1 MALLI
6 AQSYKD
12 QQQKLFDNNV
22 FFPEM
27 AASAL
32 NSNNSRTH
40 FHMPSVKGKTNHLP
54 NKLIGCPRE
63 KLLTAPGFKPR
74 PSDLDHQLASRQGI
88 TRVSYLW
95 LLLHLTRK
103 PFLSSKT
110 GPDPTKNFRVE

>member
-1 MALLI
+1 
-6 AQSYKD
+6 
-12 QQQKLFDNNV
+12 
-22 FFPEM
+22 M

-32 NSNNSRTH
+32 KSNNSRTH

-54 NKLIGCPRE
+54 NKLIGFPRE

-95 LLLHLTRK
+95 LLVYLTRK

-110 GPDPTKNFRVE
+110 GPDPVKKIQGGVATLRWIRPIRDA